1 MGGQRSM
8 ANPLKAFAVC
18 CKIWNHPD
26 VLCKFLRKKEASEEF
41 DLELEDLAA
50 TKKGGKKK
58 PQRKPIKP
66 SGDTPKGLD
75 GVPKNGNGYDM
86 QQQQYLQS
94 PQQNQ
99 FQSQM
104 HQHQVNQQPQ
114 TIPPFFNGSSPS
126 KLIHDGP
133 G

>member
-1 MGGQRSM
+1 MGSNPGYLLKSFLLQIHKYVINYDIGQ
-8 ANPLKAFAVC
+8 
-18 CKIWNHPD
+18 
-26 VLCKFLRKKEASEEF
+26 KEATEEL
-41 DLELEDLAA
+41 DLDLEDLAA

-94 PQQNQ
+94 NPQQNQ

-104 HQHQVNQQPQ
+104 YQQQQPGQ
-114 TIPPFFNGSSPS
+114 PPFNFQQQLYQHPVSCS
-126 KLIHDGP
+126 KHIYLRT
-133 G
+133 